1 MYGLTMIKQYLDE
14 ILDGEK
20 TFDARSYPTNKRG
33 TIALVDSR
41 TMKVY
46 GTVELVGCKEISAR
60 EYCDWHAIGKWKGL
74 VLEVQDM
81 NASYFAYDFKEPK
94 RLENP
99 LKLDCEKHTWVKVS
113 DGIEM
118 HYQEALF

>member
-1 MYGLTMIKQYLDE
+1 MHGLTMIKQYLDE

-46 GTVELVGCKEISAR
+46 WNC
-60 EYCDWHAIGKWKGL
+60 
-74 VLEVQDM
+74 
-81 NASYFAYDFKEPK
+81 
-94 RLENP
+94 
-99 LKLDCEKHTWVKVS
+99 
-113 DGIEM
+113 
-118 HYQEALF
+118 